1 MSGTIGSNIVRHSG
15 TIAETAAGL
24 SWTTAVVTGSTVTVE
39 AGNGYF
45 IDTTSNACT
54 VTLPS
59 SAEAG
64 DQIVLVDYA
73 RTWGTNAITIDS
85 NGLTFQGEADTFTVE
100 YTTDGQSLNIVYS
113 DSTKGWLPLEDDVAA
128 DEPEQPNTQKAIFAY
143 GSGLINVSNLVNSS
157 GVIGSDVSGVG
168 TARSYPGAAGYSASA

>member
-45 IDTTSNACT
+45 INTTSNACT

-73 RTWGTNAITIDS
+73 RT
-85 NGLTFQGEADTFTVE
+85 
-100 YTTDGQSLNIVYS
+100 
-113 DSTKGWLPLEDDVAA
+113 
-128 DEPEQPNTQKAIFAY
+128 
-143 GSGLINVSNLVNSS
+143 
-157 GVIGSDVSGVG
+157 
-168 TARSYPGAAGYSASA
+168 

>member
-1 MSGTIGSNIVRHSG
+1 MSGLVKDNVFGSSG
-15 TIAETAAGL
+15 TVAAAAGGL
-24 SWTTAVVTGSTVTVE
+24 SWDTAVVTGSTVTVE

-64 DQIVLVDYA
+64 DQIVLVDYD

-85 NGLTFQGEADTFTVE
+85 NGLTF
-100 YTTDGQSLNIVYS
+100 
-113 DSTKGWLPLEDDVAA
+113 
-128 DEPEQPNTQKAIFAY
+128 
-143 GSGLINVSNLVNSS
+143 
-157 GVIGSDVSGVG
+157 
-168 TARSYPGAAGYSASA
+168 

>member
-45 IDTTSNACT
+45 INTTSNACT

-85 NGLTFQGEADTFTVE
+85 NGLTFQGEEDTYTVE
-100 YTTDGQSLNIVYS
+100 YTTDGQSINLVYS

-128 DEPEQPNTQKAIFAY
+128 DNGKIIRDFQVLNEMSNADFNQK
-143 GSGLINVSNLVNSS
+143 
-157 GVIGSDVSGVG
+157 
-168 TARSYPGAAGYSASA
+168 T